1 MMAIQL
7 LVWYEVNNLLF
18 TLVASAVFGW
28 WGGHSY
34 GRLIFNLW
42 LFLYKDRSASLV
54 RYLLF
59 WPVLLIVRLNRMV
72 NSLDAFAAI
81 LQDDEN

>member
-7 LVWYEVNNLLF
+7 LVWYEANNLLF
-18 TLVASAVFGW
+18 TLVASAVFCW
-28 WGGHSY
+28 WGRYSY
-34 GRLIFNLW
+34 GNVTFNIW
-42 LFLYKDRSASLV
+42 SFLYYDPSASLV

-59 WPVLLIVRLNRMV
+59 WPVLLIVRLNRML

-81 LQDDEN
+81 FHYDEN

>member
-18 TLVASAVFGW
+18 TLVASAVFCW
-28 WGGHSY
+28 WGRRSY
-34 GRLIFNLW
+34 GIVTYNMW
-42 LFLYKDRSASLV
+42 LFLYNDPSASLV

-59 WPVLLIVRLNRMV
+59 WPVLLIVRLNRML
-72 NSLDAFAAI
+72 NSLDAFAASFHY
-81 LQDDEN
+81 DGN